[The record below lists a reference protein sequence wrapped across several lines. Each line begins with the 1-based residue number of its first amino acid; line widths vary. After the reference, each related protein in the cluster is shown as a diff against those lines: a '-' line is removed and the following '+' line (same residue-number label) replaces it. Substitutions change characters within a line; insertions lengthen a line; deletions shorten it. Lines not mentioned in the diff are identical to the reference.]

1 MHSLTQFGYFS
12 CSIHQVIWYLT
23 SENPEICWKSLE
35 VTSRKNGRF
44 LELAQI
50 GPFLMH
56 GSFKHLICQPK
67 KCIIH
72 EKLDQQLLLNHI
84 IFICYPYNQYLTRLL
99 YQIMFFSKIHPAENG
114 STRAI
119 PENLP
124 FFLDV
129 TSKLFQ
135 HISGFSDVKYQMTWC
150 MEHEKYPNCVRLS
163 TVVSVIDD
171 LLVTVDRNT
180 LYLEISNM
188 L

>member
-1 MHSLTQFGYFS
+1 MFLSTVTNKSSITDTTVESLTQFGYFS

-72 EKLDQQLLLNHI
+72 ETLDQQLLLNHI

-99 YQIMFFSKIHPAENG
+99 YQIMFFSKFIQQKMGQLEP
-114 STRAI
+114 SLKI
-119 PENLP
+119 CP
-124 FFLDV
+124 FSWMLLLTFFNIFLDCLRQNI
-129 TSKLFQ
+129 KCL
-135 HISGFSDVKYQMTWC
+135 DV
-150 MEHEKYPNCVRLS
+150 
-163 TVVSVIDD
+163 
-171 LLVTVDRNT
+171 
-180 LYLEISNM
+180 
-188 L
+188 

>member
-1 MHSLTQFGYFS
+1 MYRVFLSTVTNKLSITDTTVQSLTQFGYFS

-99 YQIMFFSKIHPAENG
+99 YQIMFFSKIHPPENG
-114 STRAI
+114 SIIAI

-129 TSKLFQ
+129 TSKLLK
-135 HISGFSDVKYQMTWC
+135 HISGLFYIKYKMYWC
-150 MEHEKYPNCVRLS
+150 IEHGKYPNCV
-163 TVVSVIDD
+163 
-171 LLVTVDRNT
+171 
-180 LYLEISNM
+180 
-188 L
+188 